1 MRFSLFVLVLF
12 FLAKRI
18 SRRKRLKTCV
28 RDSNAVVAVEFRR
41 LFCGHMLKGFFSYSL
56 TEVFTSE
63 NFCPLNECPPLF
75 FLMHVNIYILRRIL
89 YISSCLIKAMLHRRR
104 KTVNFELGCR
114 TKKDC
119 ATYCFFCHKQ
129 TKTMLCVTILQTL
142 SGEDVPGI
150 DSLDSQISDV
160 DPESKT
166 WNRSRVVMLI

>member
-1 MRFSLFVLVLF
+1 
-12 FLAKRI
+12 
-18 SRRKRLKTCV
+18 
-28 RDSNAVVAVEFRR
+28 
-41 LFCGHMLKGFFSYSL
+41 
-56 TEVFTSE
+56 
-63 NFCPLNECPPLF
+63 
-75 FLMHVNIYILRRIL
+75 
-89 YISSCLIKAMLHRRR
+89 MLHRRR

-119 ATYCFFCHKQ
+119 ATYCFFFCHKQ

>member
-1 MRFSLFVLVLF
+1 MWSHAERFLFLF
-12 FLAKRI
+12 SDRGLHVGKF
-18 SRRKRLKTCV
+18 
-28 RDSNAVVAVEFRR
+28 
-41 LFCGHMLKGFFSYSL
+41 
-56 TEVFTSE
+56 
-63 NFCPLNECPPLF
+63 FCPLNECPPLF

-104 KTVNFELGCR
+104 KTVNFELDCR